1 MAMWTKAV
9 NMRILYSHHNRDL
22 PMDRLAPESEPMTN
36 HKFVTQPESTERL
49 DRLVPDW
56 HLHFQDNGVIDHILE
71 VINKSCAADRRNAS
85 LSNSPRWIR
94 PRTRRKTT
102 LTLPQPLY
110 FSRRRESSSDQVE
123 WLA

>member
-1 MAMWTKAV
+1 MAMWNKAV
-9 NMRILYSHHNRDL
+9 SMRILYSHHNRDL

-56 HLHFQDNGVIDHILE
+56 RLHFHNGGVIDHILE
-71 VINKSCAADRRNAS
+71 VINKSYAADRRNAS

-102 LTLPQPLY
+102 LTPPQPLY
-110 FSRRRESSSDQVE
+110 FSRRRESSADQVE